1 MFQSLNDE
9 KLDASEK
16 KEKFQEAG
24 WIVGGLA
31 LVAGIVWFLVRHTI
45 AS

>member
-16 KEKFQEAG
+16 KDRLTEIG
-24 WIVGGLA
+24 WIVGGL
-31 LVAGIVWFLVRHTI
+31 VTVGGVVWFLVSHTI
-45 AS
+45 HG